1 MNIPR
6 VYRKKPVM
14 IEAMRWA
21 GTASAARPIIDWI
34 LANGGTARYVGKGE
48 NHPMR
53 YSHEQ
58 GKIVDPRDGLD
69 YPNGK
74 ALATAPAFLVIETLE
89 GAHRQD
95 AQDFT
100 VKGVAGEF
108 YPCKPDIFEA
118 TYEQG
123 VETEPAAHEV

>member
-1 MNIPR
+1 MSTPKK
-6 VYRKKPVM
+6 YRKKPVT
-14 IEAMRWA
+14 IEAVQWD
-21 GTASAARPIIDWI
+21 GTVEGATPIIDWI
-34 LANGGTARYVGKGE
+34 LTNGGTARYVDKGE
-48 NHPMR
+48 DHPMR
-53 YSHEQ
+53 YPHEQ

-100 VKGVAGEF
+100 IKGVAGEF
-108 YPCKPDIFEA
+108 YPCKPDIFSA
-118 TYEQG
+118 TYE
-123 VETEPAAHEV
+123 EVDE